1 MAEHQPIVAVLAAGM
16 ARRFGG
22 GKLDADLAGKPL
34 GCWALDVVEAV
45 GLTRRFIVTGPY
57 APQFAEDA
65 AGWGRIVN
73 PDPEQGLSASVNAA
87 RAQAIYAEADLMLLL
102 ADMPLVEPGHLRS
115 LLETKGSSATRYS
128 DVRLGVPALIRY
140 RDLAH
145 FANLTGDRGAAQVF
159 ARLPG
164 VTAVEAQPQTL
175 LDIDDTAGLETAR
188 QHLG

>member
-1 MAEHQPIVAVLAAGM
+1 MPERQPMVAVLAAGM

-34 GCWALDVVEAV
+34 GRWALDVVEAA
-45 GLTRRFIVTGPY
+45 GLTRRFIVTGPN

-65 AGWGRIVN
+65 PGWRRIVS
-73 PDPEQGLSASVNAA
+73 PYPEQGLGASVNAA
-87 RAQAIYAEADLMLLL
+87 RAKAMDAEADLMLLL

-115 LLETKGSSATRYS
+115 LLDTPGSSATRYP
-128 DVRLGVPALIRY
+128 DARLGVPALIRF

-145 FANLTGDRGAAQVF
+145 FADLTGDRGAAQVI

-164 VTAVEAQPQTL
+164 VTAVDAQPQTL
-175 LDIDDTAGLETAR
+175 LDIDDAAGMETER